1 MRAAVP
7 VFAFALA
14 FILSWGSSGALPAS
28 AAENNE
34 IARDGLFTF
43 FGDLFAVTTLPHLP
57 SIFGVP
63 VLVTAF
69 VILLLLLAEHIPG
82 RFMPPAC
89 RPSSLAHSLC
99 RHMKKALHLRSDFAL
114 RLLLFLVAVL
124 LIRLISMGAYPLMDT
139 TEARYAEMSRKM
151 LETGHWLVPQF
162 DYGVPF

>member
-1 MRAAVP
+1 MLLGVLAVSAGTVAIFFKKLTPPLAAPSAPVRAAVP

-43 FGDLFAVTTLPHLP
+43 FGDLFAVTTLPLLP

-99 RHMKKALHLRSDFAL
+99 RHMKRKRSSSPPYG
-114 RLLLFLVAVL
+114 RGGNTSFLQDW
-124 LIRLISMGAYPLMDT
+124 P
-139 TEARYAEMSRKM
+139 
-151 LETGHWLVPQF
+151 
-162 DYGVPF
+162 